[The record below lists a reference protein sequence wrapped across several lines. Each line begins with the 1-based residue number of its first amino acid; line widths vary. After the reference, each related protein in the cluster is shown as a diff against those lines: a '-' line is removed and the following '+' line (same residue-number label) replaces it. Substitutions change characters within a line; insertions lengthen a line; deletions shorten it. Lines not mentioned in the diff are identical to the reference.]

1 MGIIIDIIIL
11 LLILI
16 STYLGYK
23 KGLVSLAI
31 SFIAFIAA
39 IIITVVLYRPIGS
52 LIINNTKFDENLQ
65 TIIQEKV
72 KDMVAEDEEGN
83 EISNGLVESAKEGIL
98 PTAARTI
105 AVNMIYGITMI
116 SLFVIARLALLVI
129 NLLADAIAKLPILNQ
144 FNKAGGILYGLL
156 RGLIITY
163 LIVMIINLIIVF
175 NPNGAVSNAVQ
186 ETFLIKIISEYNVLN
201 IFL

>member
-1 MGIIIDIIIL
+1 MGIIIDLVIV

-23 KGLVSLAI
+23 KGLVSLAV

-39 IIITVVLYRPIGS
+39 IIITAVLYRPIGN
-52 LIINNTKFDENLQ
+52 LIINNTMFDEKLA
-65 TIIQEKV
+65 TTIQEKV
-72 KDMVAEDEEGN
+72 ENIVTKDEEKS
-83 EISNGLVESAKEGIL
+83 EITSELVKSAKEGVL
-98 PTAARTI
+98 PSVTRTI
-105 AVNMIYGITMI
+105 AVNIIYGITMI
-116 SLFVIARLALLVI
+116 SMFIIARLALLLI
-129 NLLADAIAKLPILNQ
+129 NLLADTIAKLPIINQ

-175 NPNGAVSNAVQ
+175 NPSGSVNKAVEQ
-186 ETFLIKIISEYNVLN
+186 TFLTKTISEYNVLD
-201 IFL
+201 IFI

>member
-11 LLILI
+11 LIILI
-16 STYLGYK
+16 STYLGYR
-23 KGLVSLAI
+23 KGLVSLAV

-39 IIITVVLYRPIGS
+39 IIITVVLYRPIGN

-65 TIIQEKV
+65 TTIQEKV
-72 KDMVAEDEEGN
+72 EDIVTKDEEGN
-83 EISNGLVESAKEGIL
+83 KTTNGLVESAKQGVL
-98 PTAARTI
+98 PSAARTI
-105 AVNMIYGITMI
+105 AVNVIYGITMI
-116 SLFVIARLALLVI
+116 VLFIVARLALLLI
-129 NLLADAIAKLPILNQ
+129 NLLADTIAKLPILNQ

-175 NPNGAVSNAVQ
+175 NPNGLVGKAVQ
-186 ETFLIKIISEYNVLN
+186 QTFLTKTISEYNVLN
-201 IFL
+201 ILL

>member
-1 MGIIIDIIIL
+1 MGIIIDLIMV

-23 KGLVSLAI
+23 KGLVSLAV

-39 IIITVVLYRPIGS
+39 IIITVVLYRPIGN
-52 LIINNTKFDENLQ
+52 LIINNTMLDEKLA
-65 TIIQEKV
+65 TIIQENVENIVTK
-72 KDMVAEDEEGN
+72 DEEKSKITN
-83 EISNGLVESAKEGIL
+83 ELVESAKEEL
-98 PTAARTI
+98 VPNASRTI
-105 AVNMIYGITMI
+105 SVNIIYGITMI
-116 SLFVIARLALLVI
+116 ALFIIARIALLLI
-129 NLLADAIAKLPILNQ
+129 NVLADTIAKLPILNQ

-163 LIVMIINLIIVF
+163 VIVMIINLIIVF
-175 NPNGAVSNAVQ
+175 NPNGSLNNTVKQ
-186 ETFLIKIISEYNVLN
+186 TFLTKAISEYNVLN

>member
-1 MGIIIDIIIL
+1 MGIIIDLVIV

-23 KGLVSLAI
+23 KGLVSLAV

-39 IIITVVLYRPIGS
+39 IIITVALYRPIGN
-52 LIINNTKFDENLQ
+52 LIINNTMLDEKLA
-65 TIIQEKV
+65 TTIQEKV
-72 KDMVAEDEEGN
+72 ENIVTKDEEKS
-83 EISNGLVESAKEGIL
+83 EITSELVKSAKEGVL
-98 PTAARTI
+98 PSATRTI
-105 AVNMIYGITMI
+105 AVNIIYGITMI
-116 SLFVIARLALLVI
+116 SMFIIARLALLLI
-129 NLLADAIAKLPILNQ
+129 NLLADTIAKLPIINQ

-175 NPNGAVSNAVQ
+175 NPSGSVNKAVEQ
-186 ETFLIKIISEYNVLN
+186 TFLTKTISEYNVLD
-201 IFL
+201 IFV

>member
-11 LLILI
+11 LIILI
-16 STYLGYK
+16 STYLGYR
-23 KGLVSLAI
+23 KGLVSLAV

-39 IIITVVLYRPIGS
+39 IIITVVLYRPIGN

-65 TIIQEKV
+65 TTIQEKV
-72 KDMVAEDEEGN
+72 EDIVTKDEEGN
-83 EISNGLVESAKEGIL
+83 KTTNGLVESAKQGVL
-98 PTAARTI
+98 PSAARTI
-105 AVNMIYGITMI
+105 AVNVIYGITMI
-116 SLFVIARLALLVI
+116 VLFIVARLALLLI
-129 NLLADAIAKLPILNQ
+129 NLLADTIAKLPILNQ

-175 NPNGAVSNAVQ
+175 NPNGLVGKVVQ
-186 ETFLIKIISEYNVLN
+186 QTFLTKTISEYNVLN
-201 IFL
+201 ILL

>member
-1 MGIIIDIIIL
+1 MGIIIDVIIL

-16 STYLGYK
+16 STYLGYR
-23 KGLVSLAI
+23 KGLVSLAV

-39 IIITVVLYRPIGS
+39 IIITVILYRPIGN

-65 TIIQEKV
+65 TTIQEKV
-72 KDMVAEDEEGN
+72 EDIVTKDEEGN
-83 EISNGLVESAKEGIL
+83 KTTNGLVESAKQGVL
-98 PTAARTI
+98 PSAARTI
-105 AVNMIYGITMI
+105 AVNVIYGITMI
-116 SLFVIARLALLVI
+116 ALFVVARLALLLI
-129 NLLADAIAKLPILNQ
+129 NLLADTIAKLPILNQ

-175 NPNGAVSNAVQ
+175 NPNGLVGKAVQ
-186 ETFLIKIISEYNVLN
+186 QTFLTKIISEYNVLN
-201 IFL
+201 ILL